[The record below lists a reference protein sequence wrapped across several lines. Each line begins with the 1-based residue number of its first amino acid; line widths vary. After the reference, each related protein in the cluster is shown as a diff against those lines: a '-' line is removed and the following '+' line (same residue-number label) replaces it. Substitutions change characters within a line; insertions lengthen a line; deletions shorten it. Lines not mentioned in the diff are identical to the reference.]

1 VPATGLFSIKRLISP
16 VESTKEKRRQELVL
30 AAFNQIAEH
39 GFEGLRTRDVA
50 AEVGVNIATLHY
62 YFPTK
67 ESLIRGVLEHA
78 MGRFRSTLAPHG
90 SPADQLRNHLRA
102 VRRLLAD
109 EPELGSVMGELALR
123 SARDKSMESLMSEM
137 YANWHATMR
146 GLIRRGVK
154 EGNLRPELDN
164 DGVAALVISTL
175 TAMTLPTMTAEPRTG
190 QAMRQLERWL
200 GVSGSKV
207 ARSSN

>member
-1 VPATGLFSIKRLISP
+1 MRDKADPRAGQ
-16 VESTKEKRRQELVL
+16 ERRPQELVRATFEL
-30 AAFNQIAEH
+30 NAQH

-50 AEVGVNIATLHY
+50 DAVGVNIATLHY

-67 ESLIRGVLEHA
+67 ESLIRGVVEYA

-90 SPADQLRNHLRA
+90 SSSDQLRNHLRA
-102 VRRLLAD
+102 VRKLLTD

-123 SARDKSMESLMSEM
+123 SARDKAMASLMTEM
-137 YANWHATMR
+137 YDNWHTTMR

-164 DGVAALVISTL
+164 DGVAALVVATL

-200 GVSGSKV
+200 GVSGQKA

>member
-1 VPATGLFSIKRLISP
+1 
-16 VESTKEKRRQELVL
+16 VETTKEKRRQELVV

-67 ESLIRGVLEHA
+67 EALIRGVLEHA

-102 VRRLLAD
+102 VRKVLGE
-109 EPELGSVMGELALR
+109 EPELGTVMGELALR
-123 SARDKSMESLMSEM
+123 SSRDKAMATLMTEM
-137 YANWHATMR
+137 YDAWHATMR
-146 GLIRRGVK
+146 GLLRRAVK
-154 EGNLRPELDN
+154 AGHLRPEIDS
-164 DGVAALVISTL
+164 DGVAALVVASL
-175 TAMTLPTMTAEPRTG
+175 TAMTLPTMAAGRRTD

-200 GVSGSKV
+200 GVSGPKV
-207 ARSSN
+207 APSSK